1 MVDGRGADGDNENS
15 RLPETFRK
23 SARLWVEFMSLSVST
38 SNYKGTEV
46 LSFNGNLDA
55 IGAEIADAFVASV
68 VLVPKVW
75 EVSALKFVSSAGIR
89 SLIKL
94 AKRLRSNGKRP
105 RLVGLKPSIQDL
117 FTTAGLKDHW
127 DYFECMADA
136 LADDLPA
143 DSMVEGVGM
152 VASSG
157 ISYKNRRG
165 AIPMTLTIFESNNS
179 AKMMPVSLREL
190 GISIGFGGF
199 GGGEKQT
206 SENAGLFASTGSLFA
221 VMTPAHISDFMQAA
235 SPEKAFAFVSWAVK
249 INGDGRDI
257 FDAQST
263 LLLGQIK
270 QDTNSFAYERGAKD
284 FIACVSCNINGKQA
298 VMIGTKNLFREQ
310 WVAIRGEQPLPI
322 GGMTTIRSAM
332 LALSSDD
339 EPSVVNL
346 TAETVIDD
354 CRIWFEASP
363 AVQSCI
369 EERMQI
375 IVEETIPV
383 DWEIIIRSIFTEESR
398 VILKR
403 LTGGFTSSTFAAE
416 TYDIS
421 GRKTLPTVLK
431 ISQFKIAKR
440 EELAYHESVRP
451 FILNNATVLFG
462 KASHGDYTGLRYNF
476 VGITGVESK
485 LRSLESIYLLGDI
498 DKVLSIL
505 HDTAENVLAPW
516 FGQAKPKKLNPF
528 KDHDLRS
535 VFPRLP
541 EIAQD
546 LLGIDI
552 ENPRLYCAELS
563 REVANPFWFIK
574 HRYDSYLDYTLEWN
588 KSITHG
594 DFNLN
599 NILVDERNNI
609 YVIDF
614 SETRERNVASDF
626 ARLEPIVLLQL
637 TRISDSLDVAKVLR
651 VTESLLVG
659 NIFSPQVTICS
670 GNSDPMLVQAQKVIH
685 TLRRL
690 AADRVSSLV
699 HEGAYLLPLFQ
710 WTAPIVCY
718 VQAGIEC
725 KRAAAFS
732 AGLFLERLLSSLK
745 WDAE

>member
-1 MVDGRGADGDNENS
+1 MVDGRGADADNENS

-38 SNYKGTEV
+38 SNYKSTEV
-46 LSFNGNLDA
+46 LSLNGNLDA

-68 VLVPKVW
+68 VLVPTVW

-284 FIACVSCNINGKQA
+284 FIACASCNINGKQA
-298 VMIGTKNLFREQ
+298 VMIGTKNLLREQ
-310 WVAIRGEQPLPI
+310 WVAIQGEQPLPI

-363 AVQSCI
+363 AVRSCI

-552 ENPRLYCAELS
+552 KNPRLYCAELS
-563 REVANPFWFIK
+563 REVVNPFWFIK
-574 HRYDSYLDYTLEWN
+574 YRYDSYLAYTAEWN

-614 SETRERNVASDF
+614 SETKERNVASDF

-732 AGLFLERLLSSLK
+732 AGLCLERLLSSLK